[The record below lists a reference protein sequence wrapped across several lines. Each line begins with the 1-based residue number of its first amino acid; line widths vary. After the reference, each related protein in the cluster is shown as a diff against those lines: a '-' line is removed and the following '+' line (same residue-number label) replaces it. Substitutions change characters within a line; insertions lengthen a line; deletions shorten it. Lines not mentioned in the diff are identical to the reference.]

1 MNITASMVNDLRNK
15 TGAGMM
21 DCKKALME
29 SGGDEEKAI
38 DILRKKGAAVAL
50 KRADKTA
57 NEGIVIA
64 KVSADS
70 TAAVMVEVNCETDF
84 VAKSEDFKKF
94 AEYVVEKAFAV
105 KAASPEDLMAKVPE
119 LEGELS
125 AVAGKVGER
134 TIISRLKYVENTTGC
149 VIDYIHYGSRLGVLI
164 SYDNVA
170 AGKVVA
176 FTTLGRNIAIQ
187 VAAMT
192 PSVVYREEVDPKVI
206 AHEMEI
212 YKDMARQEKKPENLL
227 EKIAQGRLNKYFQEV
242 CLYEQSYFSENS
254 KQIKDLLDEFN
265 KAEGTAVKI
274 NSFVRYNLSDPKE

>member
-1 MNITASMVNDLRNK
+1 MNITASMVNELRNK

-57 NEGIVIA
+57 NEGIVLA
-64 KVSADS
+64 KVAADNTS
-70 TAAVMVEVNCETDF
+70 AVMVEVNCETDF

-94 AEYVVEKAFAV
+94 AEYAVEKAFAV
-105 KAASPEDLMAKVPE
+105 KAESPEDLMKKVPE

-134 TIISRLKYVENTTGC
+134 TIISRLKTVEVKNGC

-170 AGKVVA
+170 ADKVSA

-192 PSVVYREEVDPKVI
+192 PAVVYREEVDPAVV

-254 KQIKDLLDEFN
+254 KQIKDLIDDFN
-265 KAEGTAVKI
+265 KENGTAVKI
-274 NSFVRYNLSDPKE
+274 NSFVRYNLSDPKN

>member
-1 MNITASMVNDLRNK
+1 MNITASMVNELRNK

-70 TAAVMVEVNCETDF
+70 TSAVMLEVNCETDF

-94 AEYVVEKAFAV
+94 AEYAVEKAFSV
-105 KAASPEDLMAKVPE
+105 KAESPEDLSAKVPE

-134 TIISRLKYVENTTGC
+134 TIISRLKTVESKNGC

-170 AGKVVA
+170 ADKVAA

-227 EKIAQGRLNKYFQEV
+227 EKIATGRLNKYFQEV

-254 KQIKDLLDEFN
+254 KQIKDLIDDFN
-265 KAEGTAVKI
+265 KEHGTAVKI
-274 NSFVRYNLSDPKE
+274 NSFVRYNLSDPKN

>member
-1 MNITASMVNDLRNK
+1 MVNDLRNK

-21 DCKKALME
+21 DCKKALIE

-64 KVSADS
+64 KVASDS
-70 TAAVMVEVNCETDF
+70 TSAVMVEVNCETDF

-94 AEYVVEKAFAV
+94 AEFVAEKAFAA
-105 KAASPEDLMAKVPE
+105 KANSPEDLMAKVPE
-119 LEGELS
+119 LEDELS

-134 TIISRLKYVENTTGC
+134 TIISRLKTVENKTGC

-170 AGKVVA
+170 TEKVSA
-176 FTTLGRNIAIQ
+176 FKKLGSDIAIQ

-192 PSVVYREEVDPKVI
+192 PSVVYREEVDPNVI

-212 YKDMARQEKKPENLL
+212 YKDMARQEKKPDNLL
-227 EKIAQGRLNKYFQEV
+227 EKIALGRLNKYFQEV
-242 CLYEQSYFSENS
+242 CLFEQSYFSENS
-254 KQIKDLLDEFN
+254 KQIKDLINDFN
-265 KAEGTAVKI
+265 KEHGTAVKI
-274 NSFVRYNLSDPKE
+274 NSFVRYNLSDPKN

>member
-1 MNITASMVNDLRNK
+1 
-15 TGAGMM
+15 
-21 DCKKALME
+21 ME

-57 NEGIVIA
+57 NEGIVLA
-64 KVSADS
+64 KVAADNTS
-70 TAAVMVEVNCETDF
+70 AVMVEVNCETDF

-94 AEYVVEKAFAV
+94 AEYAVEKAFAV
-105 KAASPEDLMAKVPE
+105 KAESPEDLMKKVPE

-134 TIISRLKYVENTTGC
+134 TIISRLKTVEVKNGC

-170 AGKVVA
+170 ADKVSA

-192 PSVVYREEVDPKVI
+192 PAVVYREEVDPAVV

-254 KQIKDLLDEFN
+254 KQIKDLIDDFN
-265 KAEGTAVKI
+265 KENGTAVKI
-274 NSFVRYNLSDPKE
+274 NSFVRYNLSDPKN

>member
-21 DCKKALME
+21 DCKKALIE
-29 SGGDEEKAI
+29 AGGDEEKAI

-64 KVSADS
+64 KVSPES
-70 TAAVMVEVNCETDF
+70 TFAVMVEVNCETDF

-94 AEYVVEKAFAV
+94 AEYAVEKAFSV
-105 KAASPEDLMAKVPE
+105 KAESPEDLMAKVPE

-134 TIISRLKYVENTTGC
+134 TIISRLKTVESKNGC

-170 AGKVVA
+170 PEKVAA

-227 EKIAQGRLNKYFQEV
+227 EKIATGRLNKYFQEV

-254 KQIKDLLDEFN
+254 KQIKDLIDDFN
-265 KAEGTAVKI
+265 KEHGTSVKI
-274 NSFVRYNLSDPKE
+274 NSFVRYNLSDPKN

>member
-21 DCKKALME
+21 DCKKALIE
-29 SGGDEEKAI
+29 AGGDEEKAI

-64 KVSADS
+64 KVSPDS
-70 TAAVMVEVNCETDF
+70 TFAVMIEVNCETDF

-94 AEYVVEKAFAV
+94 AEYAVEKAFSV
-105 KAASPEDLMAKVPE
+105 KAESPEDLMAKVPE

-134 TIISRLKYVENTTGC
+134 TIISRLKTVESKNGC

-170 AGKVVA
+170 PEKVAA

-227 EKIAQGRLNKYFQEV
+227 EKIATGRLNKYFQEV

-254 KQIKDLLDEFN
+254 KQIKDLIDDFN
-265 KAEGTAVKI
+265 KEHGTSVKI
-274 NSFVRYNLSDPKE
+274 NSFVRYNLSDPKN